1 MAKRI
6 PAMTAREN
14 FGELLGGVF
23 YKGDEVIVERAGKQM
38 GVLIPMEQYQ
48 KLERQRTE
56 AQARLE
62 YLWATIPAV
71 EDKEAAERGILEEV
85 EVARHGQYF
94 YEIVSGSSVRI
105 R

>member
-14 FGELLGGVF
+14 FGELLEEVF
-23 YKGDEVIVERAGKQM
+23 YKGDEVVVERTEK
-38 GVLIPMEQYQ
+38 PM
-48 KLERQRTE
+48 E
-56 AQARLE
+56 AQANLG

>member
-14 FGELLGGVF
+14 FGELLEGVF
-23 YKGDEVIVERAGKQM
+23 YKGDEVIFEHAGKQM

-71 EDKEAAERGILEEV
+71 EDKEAAKRGILEEV
-85 EVARHGQYF
+85 EVARYGQYF
-94 YEIVSGSSVRI
+94 
-105 R
+105 